1 MVEVV
6 FQNGYKTK
14 LNKTIAE
21 RLHAKGQIL
30 WPDEVEKIRH
40 HKKKDSRKDDEKK
53 REQYRQERIIK
64 ERRERKKLVAVH
76 RQKVW

>member
-6 FQNGYKTK
+6 FKNGYNTK
-14 LNKTIAE
+14 LNNTTPQ
-21 RLHAKGQIL
+21 RLPAKGQKL
-30 WPDEVEKIRH
+30 WPDEVEKSGIT
-40 HKKKDSRKDDEKK
+40 KKKDSRKDDEKK
-53 REQYRQERIIK
+53 REQYRQKRIIK